1 MARIILP
8 LAALSALA
16 PLASAGVSFTSPKAG
31 ATLTAGSAIE
41 VNWAEGGDGPKL
53 TELLTYELFLC
64 AGGNDAAAQVRIH
77 QLFGDPL
84 IRASF

>member
-1 MARIILP
+1 MARIILH

-16 PLASAGVSFTSPKAG
+16 PLASAGISFSSPKAG

-41 VNWAEGGDGPKL
+41 VKWDEGGDGPKL

-64 AGGNDAAAQVRIH
+64 AGGNEAAAQVRTH
-77 QLFGDPL
+77 EQSGL
-84 IRASF
+84 A